1 MKKIAALLFAA
12 ALIAPAFAGM
22 NAQAIATPNAPA
34 LIAGDTSAAT
44 TPAKVKKAKKASRT
58 RKAKNQAAAD
68 HAAAA
73 AEAPAPTNP

>member
-34 LIAGDTSAAT
+34 LTAGDTSAAT

-58 RKAKNQAAAD
+58 RKAKNQAA
-68 HAAAA
+68 
-73 AEAPAPTNP
+73 PTNP